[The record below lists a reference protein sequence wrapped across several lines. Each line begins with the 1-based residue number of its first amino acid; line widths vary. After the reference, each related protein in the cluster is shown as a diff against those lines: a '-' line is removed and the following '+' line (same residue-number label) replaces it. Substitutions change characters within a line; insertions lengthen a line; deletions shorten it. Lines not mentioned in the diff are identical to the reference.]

1 MPELNAALTLSPDA
15 AIAYFTAKGFTPTQ
29 GWKDLQDEVHAV
41 QFAVAGITKL
51 DVLNDIHQGLAG
63 ALKNGTTL
71 SQFQDELEPVLQR
84 KGWLGRGL
92 VANDDGELLG
102 KQLMPYRLETI
113 FRTNVQSAYAAGRHQ
128 WLMSTVKERPYW
140 QYIAVMDNRTRPAH
154 AALNGRIFRWDDPIW
169 QTLFPPNGYNCRCY
183 VRALTQAQVDAHPVG
198 VESSDGYLVTIQQ
211 PYGTDGEMR
220 PVNAFRDPKSGQ
232 LLTADAGFH
241 LNPGHSYL
249 AGLGQT
255 LLEKG
260 TTAAPKLASVAVRET
275 LSNNRLA
282 SAMNRDLHQWTRG
295 LDEHCAGDFRR
306 VGALSPRVQSLLQSD
321 GAQVAPV
328 VTLTAETV
336 LACREAGASL
346 WPRLVSA
353 LLYPLTV
360 LLQGDTLHLLTQ
372 ENGEVCVVVLNRCR
386 DGWQIADIHPWM
398 PEDAENAEILD
409 GQLPEVI

>member
-1 MPELNAALTLSPDA
+1 MPDLNAALTLSPDA

-71 SQFQDELEPVLQR
+71 SQFQDELEPTLRR
-84 KGWLGRGL
+84 KGWLGSGL

-113 FRTNVQSAYAAGRHQ
+113 FRTNVQSAYAAGRYR
-128 WLMSTVKERPYW
+128 WMMSTVKERPYW
-140 QYIAVMDNRTRPAH
+140 QYIAVMDDRTRPAH

-198 VESSDGYLVTIQQ
+198 VESSEGYLVTVQQ

-220 PVNAFRDPKSGQ
+220 PVKAFRDPKSGQ
-232 LLTADAGFH
+232 LLTPDAGFH
-241 LNPGHSYL
+241 LNAGRSYL

-260 TTAAPKLASVAVRET
+260 TTAAPELASVAVRET

-282 SAMNRDLHQWTRG
+282 SAMNRDLHQWTQG
-295 LDEHCAGDFRR
+295 LDEHHAGDFRR
-306 VGALSPRVQSLLQSD
+306 IGALSPQVQSLLQAD
-321 GAQVAPV
+321 GAPVAPV
-328 VTLTAETV
+328 ITLPAETV
-336 LACREAGASL
+336 LACREPGASL

-353 LLYPLTV
+353 MLYPLAV
-360 LLQGDTLHLLTQ
+360 LLRDDRLCLLTQ
-372 ENGEVCVVVLNRCR
+372 ENGDARAVVLARCG
-386 DGWQIADIHPWM
+386 DGWQVAGIHPWTSD
-398 PEDAENAEILD
+398 DAANAEILD
-409 GQLPEVI
+409 GQLPEVS